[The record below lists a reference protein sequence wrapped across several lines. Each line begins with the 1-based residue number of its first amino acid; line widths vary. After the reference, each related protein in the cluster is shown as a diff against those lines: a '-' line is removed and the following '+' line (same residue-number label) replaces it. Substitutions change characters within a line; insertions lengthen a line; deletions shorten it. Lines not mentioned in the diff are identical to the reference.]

1 MPKNPAKKNQLLT
14 VPQHFYRPKTSRNWY
29 VRLVPPAHL
38 KLVPGV
44 EELRKSTGH
53 SDLKRARPIGQTLIA
68 ERLREWDALA
78 RASDANKAAPT
89 ILTHD
94 LIDTICA
101 TRLYSWMRNDDE
113 ERLAGIDDEQLL
125 EIDSFCELTDKAMR
139 SILARGSASSRWP
152 EVADTVLDW
161 CLAMGY
167 EVEPTDPSFP
177 LLIRS
182 FAKVEKEAQARIA
195 SRNEGE
201 DTETPEPPRTVRHK
215 LSDVTN
221 PFEEFKSVSVE
232 KKHLSTTLN
241 AWKLFI
247 EFSGDIPLD
256 SVTAAHVYEFMQHRM
271 HATAK
276 PWSEARA
283 KSFGKRVLREIFGFA
298 RTKGFMTIPNPIDAL
313 EVFPSLSKSDEASR
327 KKPRYPFTSEQLNT
341 LFASDWYDPNDEN
354 RFRGKMRADL
364 GARYWI
370 PLIGLFHGNRVSEA
384 LQLSVSDFSWDSEV
398 FVVHFRTELE
408 DADEK
413 SETKTSARR
422 EGAQL
427 STHDVQQLRRL
438 KTTATERVVPVH
450 PKLLELG
457 LANFVKARRTEGP
470 NALLFPSSLPNPDS
484 KNPKLGRAYE
494 QAFLRFVRDQLG
506 FGNGYGSH
514 SFRHQLED
522 RLRNTQAR
530 DGNWPPGLSQ
540 QYTGRK
546 RTREVDVRVTEKQGS
561 EAAYGVGYLSRWM
574 LRYISQ
580 VDFSDVVLPPPFTTW
595 LPPGK

>member
-1 MPKNPAKKNQLLT
+1 MPKNHAKKNQLLT

-38 KLVPGV
+38 KGVPGV

-78 RASDANKAAPT
+78 RASDASKAAPT

-139 SILARGSASSRWP
+139 SILAQGSASSRWP

-182 FAKVEKEAQARIA
+182 FAKVEKEAQSRIA
-195 SRNEGE
+195 LRNEGE
-201 DTETPEPPRTVRHK
+201 DTETPAPPRTARHK

-221 PFEEFKSVSVE
+221 PFEEFKSISVE

-271 HATAK
+271 HTTTK

-283 KSFGKRVLREIFGFA
+283 KSFGRRVLREIFGFA

-327 KKPRYPFTSEQLNT
+327 KKPRYPFTSAQLNT
-341 LFASDWYDPNDEN
+341 LFASDWYDPKDEN

-384 LQLSVSDFSWDSEV
+384 LQLAVSDFSWDSEV

-408 DADEK
+408 DANEK
-413 SETKTSARR
+413 SETNSSARR

-457 LANFVKARRTEGP
+457 LADFVKARREEGP
-470 NALLFPSSLPNPDS
+470 NALLFPSSLPNPGS

-494 QAFLRFVRDQLG
+494 QSFLRFVRDQLG

-546 RTREVDVRVTEKQGS
+546 RTREVDIKVTEEQGS
-561 EAAYGVGYLSRWM
+561 EAAYGIGYQARWM
-574 LRYISQ
+574 LLYISQ
-580 VDFSDVVLPPPFTTW
+580 IDFSDVVLPPRFTAW
-595 LPPGK
+595 LPHKK